1 MCGYLVM
8 YYSNFLKF
16 ELYIKYIIKLFTF
29 KHIWVYTYIMEID
42 EICNCGLLRILALD
56 LTAIYNK
63 ALSNS
68 GINITQFALLK
79 KISFLKETNI
89 SALNT
94 LLHQDRSTLGRNI
107 RVIKKLQLIKTS
119 AGKDKRE
126 LKIEITD
133 LGKEKLENAY
143 LDWQKINKKISIL
156 LGDVK
161 QNQLIE
167 ITKDISNIDNTKI
180 FS

>member
-1 MCGYLVM
+1 M
-8 YYSNFLKF
+8 
-16 ELYIKYIIKLFTF
+16 
-29 KHIWVYTYIMEID
+29 
-42 EICNCGLLRILALD
+42 
-56 LTAIYNK
+56 
-63 ALSNS
+63 SNS

-89 SALNT
+89 RTLNT

-107 RVIKKLQLIKTS
+107 RVIKNLQLIKSS
-119 AGKDKRE
+119 AGKDKRV

-156 LGDVK
+156 LGDEK

-167 ITKDISNIDNTKI
+167 ITKDISNIDDTKI